1 MKAAGKPTAGGRV
14 VGATVRDAAIAVVVS
29 TGLALAVNAVRS
41 DGLPLV
47 ASKQFDI
54 LVPCPEP
61 VGDPRELQAG
71 DPLVRDPR
79 SLVLDV
85 RSHDEFGAWHLNAAR
100 NQPFDWLGPPVDAE
114 VAAVAKQVAASGA
127 QRVVV
132 YGDGDD
138 PDSGQEWAK
147 LLSGARIKNVF
158 FVQGG
163 APALNPALPRA
174 GGLDGPAEPEAQAAP
189 ASSAPRPA
197 ATNAPGSETAEEV
210 AP

>member
-1 MKAAGKPTAGGRV
+1 
-14 VGATVRDAAIAVVVS
+14 VVS

-71 DPLVRDPR
+71 DPLVQDSR

-85 RSHDEFGAWHLNAAR
+85 RSHDEFGAWHLNGAR
-100 NQPFDWLGPPVDAE
+100 SQPFDWLGPPVDAE

-138 PDSGQEWAK
+138 PDSGREWAK

-163 APALNPALPRA
+163 APALNPSLPKA
-174 GGLDGPAEPEAQAAP
+174 GGLGDPPEPDGQAAP
-189 ASSAPRPA
+189 PSSAQRPA
-197 ATNAPGSETAEEV
+197 ATDAPRSEDAEEV